1 MITKHEDIISFYE
14 VNVFGNLKTIIRKIL
29 RHLELF
35 VASS

>member
-1 MITKHEDIISFYE
+1 MITKHESLISCHE
-14 VNVFGNLKTIIRKIL
+14 ANVFGNLKTTIRKIL

>member
-1 MITKHEDIISFYE
+1 MITKHENIISCYE

-29 RHLELF
+29 RDLELF